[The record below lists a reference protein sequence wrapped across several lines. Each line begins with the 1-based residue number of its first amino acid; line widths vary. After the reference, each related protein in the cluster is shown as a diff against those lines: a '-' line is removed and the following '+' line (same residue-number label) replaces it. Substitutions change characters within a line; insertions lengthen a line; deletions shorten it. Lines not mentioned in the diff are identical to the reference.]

1 MTLLTAIQDN
11 ECWIDKYANWY
22 TFGGFVLAI
31 VSIVLAVY
39 LYKKQQTSAKKKEE
53 ADAES
58 LREAVELQNKALALE
73 EEKMKN
79 DVMPNL
85 YIEGVLTN
93 QLDRVVKIT
102 LGNNNPKGYLRFSR
116 LRSLTDGW
124 QIVSRDIPDM
134 QSISVLTIML
144 TYDARKN
151 SEIFD
156 IEYDVEDLYH
166 NKYILNIHSTYHSQL
181 ISLLPVEE

>member
-1 MTLLTAIQDN
+1 MTLLTAIQN
-11 ECWIDKYANWY
+11 SECWIDKYANWY

-39 LYKKQQTSAKKKEE
+39 LHKKQQTSAQKKEE

-58 LREAVELQNKALALE
+58 QRKAVELQNKALALE

-79 DVMPNL
+79 DVKPNL

-93 QLDRVVKIT
+93 QIDRVVKVT
-102 LGNNNPKGYLRFSR
+102 FGNNNPKGYLRFLC

-124 QIVSRDIPDM
+124 QMVTKDIPDM
-134 QSISVLTIML
+134 QSISVLTIVL
-144 TYDARKN
+144 TYNARKN
-151 SEIFD
+151 SENFD

-166 NKYILNIHSTYHSQL
+166 NKYILKIHSTYHSQL
-181 ISLLPVEE
+181 ISLLPIEE